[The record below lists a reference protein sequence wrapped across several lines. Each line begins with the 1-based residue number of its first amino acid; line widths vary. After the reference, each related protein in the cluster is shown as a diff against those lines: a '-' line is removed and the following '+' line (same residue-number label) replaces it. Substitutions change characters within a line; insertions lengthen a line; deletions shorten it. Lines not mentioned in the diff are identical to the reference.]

1 MADPANGRPQV
12 GKVRSKEEHAA
23 LLTYHIAQIR
33 TQRAAVERA
42 NGPVEE
48 AKAELKEERDE
59 LSSRFDQ
66 AQIDLG
72 RLYTRKYLEGL
83 ITDGDA
89 KIRTLVEYEKMRATD
104 KLALSQPVYGQQPE
118 LFPGDETPTAARDEM
133 AWEAEGYHRGL
144 RGDLEE
150 IQQGDPPA
158 FHQAIMRGYEE
169 GQAKTRDRVA
179 EAMALKQREGEP
191 DAGQEAVD
199 LNGGDDALDPDVIAD
214 KADELKRSAFMDR
227 TAPEEEFEASD
238 DELAQQ
244 STRKAVVEG
253 REGGDAANDQAAA

>member
-1 MADPANGRPQV
+1 MADPKSGRPQV

-33 TQRAAVERA
+33 MQRAAVEKA

-48 AKAELKEERDE
+48 AKADLKEERDE

-72 RLYTRKYLEGL
+72 RAYTRKYLEGL
-83 ITDGDA
+83 IADGDA
-89 KIRTLVEYEKMRATD
+89 KIRTLVEHEKMRATD
-104 KLALSQPVYGQQPE
+104 KLALNQPVYGQQPE
-118 LFPGDETPTAARDEM
+118 LFPGEETPTAARDEM

-150 IQQGDPPA
+150 IQSGDPPA
-158 FHQAIMRGYEE
+158 FHQAIMRGYRE
-169 GQAKTRDRVA
+169 GQAKTQERVA
-179 EAMALKQREGEP
+179 AAMELKQREGEP
-191 DAGQEAVD
+191 DASQEAVD
-199 LNGGDDALDPDVIAD
+199 LNGDDALDPDVIAD
-214 KADELKRSAFMDR
+214 KADELARSSFMDR
-227 TAPEEEFEASD
+227 SAPDEDFEASE

-244 STRKAVVEG
+244 STRKAVVES
-253 REGGDAANDQAAA
+253 RDSDEPANDQAAA

>member
-1 MADPANGRPQV
+1 MADPATGRPQV
-12 GKVRSKEEHAA
+12 GKVRTKEEHAA

-48 AKAELKEERDE
+48 ARAELKEERDE

-72 RLYTRKYLEGL
+72 RPYTRKYLEGL
-83 ITDGDA
+83 IADGDA
-89 KIRTLVEYEKMRATD
+89 KIRTLVEHEKMRATD
-104 KLALSQPVYGQQPE
+104 KLALNQPVFGQQPE

-144 RGDLEE
+144 RGALEE
-150 IQQGDPPA
+150 LQDGDPPA
-158 FHQAIMRGYEE
+158 FHQAIMRGYRE
-169 GQAKTRDRVA
+169 GQAKTQARFA

-199 LNGGDDALDPDVIAD
+199 LNSDDALDPDVIAD
-214 KADELKRSAFMDR
+214 KADELKRSSFMDR

-253 REGGDAANDQAAA
+253 REGGEAANDQAAA